1 MMHIRLWSLLVAAL
15 GAWLAYAGGEIAA
28 QASTVAA
35 ERGGLVRH
43 GGWILL
49 ASAALVWLIGEAR
62 ARRRGTVG
70 TASEA
75 HEQPPGSLLRLFAIS
90 FIVLFVEVMLI
101 RYCSSQI
108 RIFSFYKNVPLIG
121 CFLGLGLGC
130 WQGGGR
136 PRHAL
141 AFLAWLTPLAAFLS
155 LGSLA
160 LADALGR
167 WAVAAS
173 SEQILGDFSGV
184 SGMGSALVAQLLM
197 GLFCALTL
205 VAIAML
211 FTLLGRLMGSAFEGL
226 PRLRAYTVNILGSLV
241 GILAFLGLG
250 YLQTPPWVW
259 FVVGLVP
266 LLAWIRR
273 PRRRVL
279 GIGLVAVN
287 ALLVV
292 PSFGHTVWSPY
303 QKLVGYEI
311 PGGPTGAGIA
321 SSAYRVEIS
330 DVFYQ
335 IAMDL
340 RPEAVAR
347 MGGNPFPHYD
357 AAYHGQPAPE
367 RVLVVGA
374 GTGNDVAAALRAG
387 AGHVDAV
394 DIDPVIVAMGRQH
407 HPERPYDDP
416 RVRVIVDD
424 ARRAFR
430 HLEPASY
437 DLVVFGLLDSHT
449 QLGMSSLRLDNYV
462 FTLDSFEAARRLLRP
477 GGRLL
482 ISAATFRDWFG
493 QRMVEMLEATCGTE
507 VEVAQFAAWRNY
519 TCVPGE
525 RSLRVAGDEDGL
537 VLPTDDWPFLYLPS
551 RSVPRAYLLVV
562 ALLALTSIAILF
574 LGPTRVGKPDAFHA
588 HLFFLGA
595 GFLLMEVYAINRLAL
610 LFGTTW
616 LVSAV
621 TIALILVLIIGA
633 NTVAARLR
641 VAVPLAYGALVVSL
655 LFGYLIGPEWVLGRG
670 LLAEL
675 AYGLAVLSP
684 VFFAGLI
691 FARSFGQSPVA
702 GQAIGVNILGSVLG
716 GWVEYGTMAV
726 GIRTMSLVALLCYLA
741 SLLAWLRFRDRPTG
755 TEPVV

>member
-1 MMHIRLWSLLVAAL
+1 MMHVRLWSLLVAAL
-15 GAWLAYAGGEIAA
+15 GAWLVYAGGKIAA
-28 QASTVAA
+28 EASAAAA
-35 ERGGLVRH
+35 ERGDLVRQ

-49 ASAALVWLIGEAR
+49 AAALLVWLVGEVQ
-62 ARRRGTVG
+62 ARRRGAEEDA
-70 TASEA
+70 TAE
-75 HEQPPGSLLRLFAIS
+75 PPEGRGSLFRLFAIS
-90 FIVLFVEVMLI
+90 FIILFVEVMLI

-141 AFLAWLTPLAAFLS
+141 AFLAWLAPLAAFLS

-205 VAIAML
+205 VAISML
-211 FTLLGRLMGSAFEGL
+211 FMLLGRLMGGAFEGL
-226 PRLRAYTVNILGSLV
+226 PRLRAYSVNILGSLA
-241 GILAFLGLG
+241 GILAFLAFG

-259 FVVGLVP
+259 FVAGLVP
-266 LLAWIRR
+266 LLAWIPN
-273 PRRRVL
+273 PRRRAL
-279 GIGLVAVN
+279 GLGLVAVN

-303 QKLVGYEI
+303 QKLVGFEI
-311 PGGPTGAGIA
+311 PGGPTGSGIA

-357 AAYHGQPAPE
+357 AAYQGYPAPE

-394 DIDPVIVAMGRQH
+394 DIDPAIVKMGREH

-430 HLEPASY
+430 HLEPATY

-493 QRMVEMLEATCGTE
+493 QRMIEMLEATCGTQVQ
-507 VEVAQFAAWRNY
+507 VEQFAAWRNY
-519 TCVPGE
+519 TCVPGGGTP
-525 RSLRVAGDEDGL
+525 LVGADEAGL

-562 ALLALTSIAILF
+562 ALLALTSAAILF
-574 LGPTRVGKPDAFHA
+574 LGPTRFGRPDPFHG

-633 NTVAARLR
+633 NAVAATFR
-641 VAVPLAYGALVVSL
+641 VAVPIAYGFLVASL
-655 LFGYLIGPEWVLGRG
+655 LFGFLVGPEWVLGRG

-675 AYGLAVLSP
+675 VYGLAVLSP

-691 FARSFGQSPVA
+691 FARSFGQSAVA

-716 GWVEYGTMAV
+716 GWAEYGTMAV

-741 SLLAWLRFRDRPTG
+741 SLLAWLRFRDDPPTS
-755 TEPVV
+755 VA